1 MGFRYRKSINL
12 GGGFRIN
19 LSKSGIGYSWGTKGY
34 RVTKTASG
42 KTRTTASIPGTGIS
56 YAHESGKS
64 HNSSSNRRTSPSQ
77 QPVPVID
84 NNHYDTQNIENGI
97 ATNMV
102 SEGLEEML
110 ASASKAIKLKK
121 TATICFWITLVIGFA
136 NPIFLL
142 LAAFFAAMFIYGNCL
157 GGPLFKN

>member
-1 MGFRYRKSINL
+1 M
-12 GGGFRIN
+12 
-19 LSKSGIGYSWGTKGY
+19 
-34 RVTKTASG
+34 ASG
-42 KTRTTASIPGTGIS
+42 SISANLALDIVGERKDTALPKQQ
-56 YAHESGKS
+56 AEKHESGKS
-64 HNSSSNRRTSPSQ
+64 YNSSSNRRTSPSQ

-121 TATICFWITLVIGFA
+121 TATICFWIH
-136 NPIFLL
+136 
-142 LAAFFAAMFIYGNCL
+142 
-157 GGPLFKN
+157 